1 MKENLVKFERI
12 MNVEIGLRKLEIDG
26 KRKQDGPVTFSAD
39 WQLAIGIGSAVI
51 GSNLVAG

>member
-1 MKENLVKFERI
+1 
-12 MNVEIGLRKLEIDG
+12 MNVEIGLQKLEIDG